1 MSLMMIIFWTLVIG
15 GVIWL
20 VRNGGRRQQ
29 PPAPSDSTAQH
40 ILDERFARGD
50 RPLGAEHA
58 GELGLGLLAT
68 LAAHEGWSSAA
79 RQHESAAEA
88 ALLARARELA

>member
-40 ILDERFARGD
+40 ILDERFARGE
-50 RPLGAEHA
+50 LTEAEYRQRR
-58 GELGLGLLAT
+58 EVLN
-68 LAAHEGWSSAA
+68 A
-79 RQHESAAEA
+79 R
-88 ALLARARELA
+88 